1 MARLGSILGP
11 HCRADKDKEFKWARA
26 ALVSVKAT
34 MRWAWDACERAE
46 KIAGRGVGVGSAWA
60 AGRAGLV
67 TPAKKR
73 SAMIHMLWLIGHGG
87 KELLVPKVGR
97 WLMKMPHGYT
107 LVGEGRAG
115 VKIEPPRG
123 QVALRADNPYA
134 GDHFEESQ
142 PAPSGPKLDAHDTE
156 GVLALCDQARRA
168 ARPERDRVISQ
179 IFAFRLDR

>member
-1 MARLGSILGP
+1 AGHGTRVSEQKKSPVGAPGRLSYAAAGS
-11 HCRADKDKEFKWARA
+11 A
-26 ALVSVKAT
+26 AGA
-34 MRWAWDACERAE
+34 
-46 KIAGRGVGVGSAWA
+46 GVGSAWA

-123 QVALRADNPYA
+123 QVAPRADNPYA
-134 GDHFEESQ
+134 GDHFEHNQ
-142 PAPSGPKLDAHDTE
+142 PTLSVPNLEEHDTQ
-156 GVLALCDQARRA
+156 GVLALTVCERRSVA
-168 ARPERDRVISQ
+168 TGTSYKFFQVCYAMIHDRHPWNRARP
-179 IFAFRLDR
+179 FPALH